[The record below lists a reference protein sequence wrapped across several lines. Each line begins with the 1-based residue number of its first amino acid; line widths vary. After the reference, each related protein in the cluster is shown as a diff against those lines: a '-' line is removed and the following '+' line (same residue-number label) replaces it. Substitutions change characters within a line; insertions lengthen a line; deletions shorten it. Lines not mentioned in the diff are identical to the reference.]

1 MEVPKPTR
9 YHMPCRWIDLWNLH
23 VSVNLSPSMSVNF
36 YFEVM
41 KDAELE
47 CYIRVLYINPLRNLD
62 YSSLVGQLGS

>member
-1 MEVPKPTR
+1 
-9 YHMPCRWIDLWNLH
+9 
-23 VSVNLSPSMSVNF
+23 MSVNF